1 MLLTEIVEYY
11 NSKEQSIKQIARK
24 FGISEAKV
32 LKCLV
37 TANIY
42 PTDTARA
49 IKKMRDKAMTE
60 SEIAKSLGVSVKS
73 LDKYTPY
80 TKTIY
85 NDNPSENAKRIRR
98 SRNKKQNEDDE
109 K

>member
-11 NSKEQSIKQIARK
+11 NSKEQSVNQIARK
-24 FGISEAKV
+24 FGVSESKV

-49 IKKMRDKAMTE
+49 VKKMRDKAMTE
-60 SEIAKSLGVSVKS
+60 SEIAAALGVSVKS

-80 TKTIY
+80 TKAVY
-85 NDNPSENAKRIRR
+85 NDNPSANAQRIRR
-98 SRNKKQNEDDE
+98 CRNKNTREG
-109 K
+109 

>member
-1 MLLTEIVEYY
+1 MLLTDIVEYY
-11 NSKEQSIKQIARK
+11 NSKEQSIKQIAQK

-60 SEIAKSLGVSVKS
+60 SEIAEYLGVSVKS

-85 NDNPSENAKRIRR
+85 NDNPSANANRIRKYR
-98 SRNKKQNEDDE
+98 QNKCLKTD
-109 K
+109 